1 MARAFVASAGQ
12 GPFGM
17 KFGRAGILLSA
28 EAGSNSVSSYV
39 LTSSDTLA
47 VVSGAVPNGQ
57 QATCWISLT
66 GDGKMGF
73 VSNTASD
80 DLSSYAVSRRVYR
93 LDC

>member
-1 MARAFVASAGQ
+1 VASAGQ

-66 GDGKMGF
+66 GDGIRFEHRERRSVVLCGEP
-73 VSNTASD
+73 SS
-80 DLSSYAVSRRVYR
+80 LSLR
-93 LDC
+93 LLNYWGAQ